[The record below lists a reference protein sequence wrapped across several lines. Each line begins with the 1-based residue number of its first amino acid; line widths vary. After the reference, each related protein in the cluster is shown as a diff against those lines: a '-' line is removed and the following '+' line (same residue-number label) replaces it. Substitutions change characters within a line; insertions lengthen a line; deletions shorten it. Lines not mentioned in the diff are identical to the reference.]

1 MEKKEKLFAA
11 ICKALNHYEKDGVTI
26 TDILSLP
33 DIISHLPIDKDD
45 SYMEEWEEVTVNLLV
60 KGREANKA
68 KEVDIAYTE
77 SNYRIGNAKFNLTYN
92 SNDKSFTAEVNMILS
107 ISIF

>member
-11 ICKALNHYEKDGVTI
+11 ICKALNLYEKDGITI
-26 TDILSLP
+26 TAIHSHP
-33 DIISHLPIDKDD
+33 EITSHLPIDKDD

-60 KGREANKA
+60 KGRTANK
-68 KEVDIAYTE
+68 ENDAYNE
-77 SNYRIGNAKFNLTYN
+77 SNYRIENAKFNLTYN
-92 SNDKSFTAEVNMILS
+92 LNDKSFKAEVNMILS